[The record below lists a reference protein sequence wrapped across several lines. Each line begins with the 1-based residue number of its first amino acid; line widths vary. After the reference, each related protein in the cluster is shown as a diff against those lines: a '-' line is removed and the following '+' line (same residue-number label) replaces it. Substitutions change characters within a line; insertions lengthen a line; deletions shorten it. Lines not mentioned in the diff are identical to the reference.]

1 MILLTSTQPIINVDL
16 TLTFTAIIALS
27 AIISPAIV
35 ARINN
40 KHLRKMK
47 EIELSH
53 EEYHE
58 TILHKRE
65 IFEKFLKSASAC
77 SVYKTDETLHEFG
90 TYYPLAYMYFPID
103 MHNTLIELYMYVM
116 QDNPKEVRVR
126 VELLSSVAH
135 NLMQKEPT
143 LKESILCKWHKRRSK

>member
-1 MILLTSTQPIINVDL
+1 MIQLTSTKPIINVDL

-65 IFEKFLKSASAC
+65 IFEKFHKSASAC
-77 SVYKTDETLHEFG
+77 VVCKTDETLREFG
-90 TYYPLAYMYFPID
+90 TYYPLAYMHFPEN
-103 MHNTLIELYMYVM
+103 MHDTLIELYMYVM
-116 QDNPKEVRVR
+116 QDNQQEVRIR
-126 VELLSSVAH
+126 VEVLSNVAR

-143 LKESILCKWHKRRSK
+143 LKESILCKRHKRRSK

>member
-1 MILLTSTQPIINVDL
+1 MILLTSTQPIINIDL

-47 EIELSH
+47 EIELSY

-58 TILHKRE
+58 TVLHKRE

-77 SVYKTDETLHEFG
+77 VVCKTNETLREFG
-90 TYYPLAYMYFPID
+90 TYYPLAYMYFPVD
-103 MHNTLIELYMYVM
+103 MHNTLIELHMYVM
-116 QDNPKEVRVR
+116 QGNQKEVRVR

-143 LKESILCKWHKRRSK
+143 LKESILRKWHKRHSK

>member
-1 MILLTSTQPIINVDL
+1 MA
-16 TLTFTAIIALS
+16 FTAIIALS
-27 AIISPAIV
+27 AIILPAIV

-58 TILHKRE
+58 TILHRRE

-77 SVYKTDETLHEFG
+77 SVCRTDETLREFV
-90 TYYPLAYMYFPID
+90 TYYPLTFMYFPID
-103 MHNTLIELYMYVM
+103 MYNTLIELHMYVM
-116 QDNPKEVRVR
+116 QGR
-126 VELLSSVAH
+126 L
-135 NLMQKEPT
+135 
-143 LKESILCKWHKRRSK
+143 